1 MLRLVKGNALSIA
14 LSSRWMLPSNSVISN
29 GGLFGVG
36 VGALGSKYVCIFA
49 GVLVLLLGGV
59 LLLLVGF
66 RCR

>member
-1 MLRLVKGNALSIA
+1 MLRSVKGNALSIA
-14 LSSRWMLPSNSVISN
+14 RSSLWILPLNSVIMK
-29 GGLFGVG
+29 GGFFGIG
-36 VGALGSKYVCIFA
+36 VGAFGSKYVCIFA

>member
-1 MLRLVKGNALSIA
+1 MFRSVKGNALSIA
-14 LSSRWMLPSNSVISN
+14 LSSLWMLPSNSVKSN

-49 GVLVLLLGGV
+49 GVLVLRLGGL
-59 LLLLVGF
+59 LLLLVGC

>member
-1 MLRLVKGNALSIA
+1 MFRSVKGNALSIA
-14 LSSRWMLPSNSVISN
+14 LSSLWMLPSNSVISN

-49 GVLVLLLGGV
+49 GVLVLLLGGL

>member
-1 MLRLVKGNALSIA
+1 MFRSVKGNALSIA
-14 LSSRWMLPSNSVISN
+14 RSSRWMLPLNSVISN
-29 GGLFGVG
+29 GGLFGIG